1 MTADQVNEIV
11 EIMKS
16 RESTAESIAKDSAL
30 QALTAPKKDRGDHEQ
45 SAHLWL
51 REARTWKQAW
61 EVLVCRANEIFMQE
75 YDDKKRR
82 KK

>member
-11 EIMKS
+11 EVMKT
-16 RESTAESIAKDSAL
+16 RERCAESIAKDNAL
-30 QALTAPKKDRGDHEQ
+30 QALTAPKKDRADYEKQ
-45 SAHLWL
+45 AHLWL

-61 EVLVCRANEIFMQE
+61 EVLVCQANKFYEEE
-75 YDDKKRR
+75 YQKKRR